1 MKELRFAQNDILF
14 GVDPASG
21 IVAAELAGRFI
32 RLFIRDERGVHFVD
46 DPFHPFILLESPA
59 LLAGFSGKHIIA
71 PLTGDAGLRFLAEF
85 ADWHGCLAARDHLAR
100 TSGATPSA
108 PGAPYLFYSDPIHQ
122 HLLRTGKTFFK
133 GMDFAGVRRLALD
146 IETFCAEG
154 YEFSNPER
162 AEDRIISIAVMD
174 SAGYE
179 EVLFGEELP
188 EEAMIERLGEI
199 IRNRDPDVIEGHN
212 LFRFDL
218 EYLRV
223 RALRFGVRL
232 SWGRDGS
239 LPRIR
244 PSRFSVAER
253 SIDYPRWDI
262 FGRQIIDTYFLLLFH
277 DVAARDMESYGLKNA
292 AIHFGLASSDRV
304 YIDGDKIGVVY
315 REDPARLRQYN
326 LDDVRETLALSR
338 LLSYSSFLQ
347 TRIFPWSY
355 QNCLIRGAATRINSL
370 FVREYLRRGVAVPR
384 AGGGEAGEVAGGYNN
399 VYVTGVVGPVLHCDV
414 ASLYPSILL
423 AYGLQPAKD
432 SLGIFLPLLAQLREF
447 RLQAKKQAKSA
458 VEPYRRDYYDALQRA
473 FKVLINSFYGYL
485 GAPLHNFA
493 DPAVAAEVTRR
504 GREIIQS
511 MLAWLEE
518 HHARPVEVDTD
529 GIYFIPPAGVRV
541 PEDEERFVA
550 ALSATLP
557 AGIDVELAGRY
568 RTMLS
573 YKMKNYALLDFD
585 GRTIIKGS
593 ALKSRGIE
601 LYLRRF
607 TEEVIRL
614 LLSGEGERIETVYGE
629 YLDKLREHR
638 IPIDQLAK
646 TETLSESPAGYREK
660 LARNKRNPAAAYE
673 LAGRSDREFRAG
685 DQISYYVTGRE
696 KAVAAYEN
704 CRRVTEYDPAHPDEN
719 VAYYREKLRQ
729 LVAKLKPLLPEEKT
743 LFN

>member
-1 MKELRFAQNDILF
+1 MDELRFENNQMLF
-14 GVDPASG
+14 GADPTPG

-32 RLFIRDERGVHFVD
+32 RLFIRDPRGVRFMD
-46 DPFHPFILLESPA
+46 EPFHPFILLATPD
-59 LLAGFSGKHIIA
+59 LLHGFSGGHSMGS
-71 PLTGDAGLRFLAEF
+71 LGGDAGYRHLAVF
-85 ADWHGCLAARDHLAR
+85 PDWHTCLAARDHLVR
-100 TSGATPSA
+100 TSRATPAA

-122 HLLRTGKTFFK
+122 HFLRTGKTFFK
-133 GMDFAGVRRLALD
+133 GMDFAEVRRLALD

-199 IRNRDPDVIEGHN
+199 IRTRDPDVIEGHN

-223 RALRFGVRL
+223 RALRYGVRL

-239 LPRIR
+239 LPRIH

-277 DVAARDMESYGLKNA
+277 DVAARDLESYGLKNA
-292 AIHFGLASSDRV
+292 AIHFGLASPDRV
-304 YIDGDKIGVVY
+304 YLDRGKIEAVY

-338 LLSYSSFLQ
+338 LLSYASFLQ
-347 TRIFPWSY
+347 TRIFPYSY

-370 FVREYLRRGVAVPR
+370 FVREYLRRGVAIPL

-399 VYVTGVVGPVLHCDV
+399 VYTVGVVGPVLHCDV

-423 AYGLQPAKD
+423 AYGLKPAKD
-432 SLGIFLPLLAQLREF
+432 TLGIFLPLLAQLREF
-447 RLQAKKQAKSA
+447 RLQAKKLAKSDA
-458 VEPYRRDYYDALQRA
+458 EPYRRDYYDALQQA

-485 GAPLHNFA
+485 GATLHNFA
-493 DPAVAAEVTRR
+493 DPVIAAEVTLR

-511 MLAWLEE
+511 MLTWLEQQN
-518 HHARPVEVDTD
+518 ARPVEVDTD
-529 GIYFIPPAGVRV
+529 GIYFIPPAEVRV

-557 AGIDVELAGRY
+557 VGIDVELTGRY

-573 YKMKNYALLDFD
+573 YKMKNYALLGYD

-614 LLSGEGERIETVYGE
+614 LLSGEGERIETIYEE
-629 YLDKLREHR
+629 YLEKLREHR
-638 IPIDQLAK
+638 FPIDQLAK

-660 LARNKRNPAAAYE
+660 LAHNKRNPAAAYE

-685 DQISYYVTGRE
+685 DQISYYVTGRG
-696 KAVAAYEN
+696 KGVAAYEN

-719 VAYYREKLRQ
+719 VAYYMEKLRQ
-729 LVAKLKPLLPEEKT
+729 LVTKLKPLLPEEKT
-743 LFN
+743 LFS